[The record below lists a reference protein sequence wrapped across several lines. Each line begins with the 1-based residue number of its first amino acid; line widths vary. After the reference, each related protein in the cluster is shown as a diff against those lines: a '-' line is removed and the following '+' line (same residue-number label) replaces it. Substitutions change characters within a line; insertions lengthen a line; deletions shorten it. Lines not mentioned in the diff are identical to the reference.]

1 MGQYF
6 KAVILAPTADKPE
19 IEASFRAGDYNNGAK
34 QMEHAWSRNDYVSIV
49 EKHFVR
55 SGKYYKH
62 RLVWA
67 GDYADS
73 EPACKAN
80 LYTLSKPYEIK
91 NDRIKLAPAY
101 RYIVNHTTRQWVDKK
116 ALPLKNGWRIHPLP
130 LLTAEGNEGAGGE
143 YNEQYPDYHLIG
155 TWARH
160 IISVEKEIPED
171 YEELKVGFIETA
183 KVIEQ

>member
-73 EPACKAN
+73 EPDCKAN

-91 NDRIKLAPAY
+91 TTESSSHR
-101 RYIVNHTTRQWVDKK
+101 HTD
-116 ALPLKNGWRIHPLP
+116 
-130 LLTAEGNEGAGGE
+130 
-143 YNEQYPDYHLIG
+143 
-155 TWARH
+155 
-160 IISVEKEIPED
+160 IS
-171 YEELKVGFIETA
+171 
-183 KVIEQ
+183 